1 MCTTEFNATTTLV
14 TKFEKFQQHQMLS
27 SIQNHREIRTLA
39 AAKTQLEKVQK
50 ELLEEKSQKSENQVE
65 FTKVLKEQKD
75 HIRALQRSQEE
86 TRNHVDRL
94 GASRA
99 GMANEMTSQRKG
111 HSKLQS
117 SSQQLM
123 NTVRNKDRTIYD
135 LKQKLEVRMIVLFF
149 KCSGL
154 MNNNQLLHHIRAREL
169 ESSFRT
175 VNRVLRQ
182 VGNKLYEVN

>member
-75 HIRALQRSQEE
+75 HIRALQRSREE
-86 TRNHVDRL
+86 TRNHV
-94 GASRA
+94 
-99 GMANEMTSQRKG
+99 EQ
-111 HSKLQS
+111 
-117 SSQQLM
+117 
-123 NTVRNKDRTIYD
+123 VW
-135 LKQKLEVRMIVLFF
+135 RM
-149 KCSGL
+149 K
-154 MNNNQLLHHIRAREL
+154 
-169 ESSFRT
+169 
-175 VNRVLRQ
+175 
-182 VGNKLYEVN
+182 